1 MPHAL
6 HVFSI
11 AMIALGVA
19 CAALVAVDV
28 ARHPQKMGVMNAVW
42 PLVALFG
49 TLPILWFYRRYGRA
63 TNSGGESPRWVSVA
77 KGAFHCGAGCTLGDL
92 VAETLAIAWPAMLV
106 PFGWRW
112 AFHERMFATWTLDF
126 VFAFGFGIAFQ
137 YFAIAP
143 MRDLGV
149 RDGLVAALK
158 ADSLSL
164 ISWQLGMYGFM
175 AIVQFVVAPRLG
187 AKVDAT
193 MLEFWFAMQ
202 IAMWC
207 GLATSLPVNAWLI
220 RAGLKE
226 AM

>member
-1 MPHAL
+1 MPPAL
-6 HVFSI
+6 HVLSI

-19 CAALVAVDV
+19 SAALVAIDV

-49 TLPILWFYRRYGRA
+49 TLPIVWFYFRFGRA
-63 TNSGGESPRWVSVA
+63 TNDGDSPRWVSVA
-77 KGAFHCGAGCTLGDL
+77 KGSFHCGAGCTLGDL
-92 VAETLAIAWPAMLV
+92 VAETLAMTWPAILV
-106 PFGWRW
+106 AFGWPGL
-112 AFHERMFATWTLDF
+112 FGERTFAVWTLDF
-126 VFAFGFGIAFQ
+126 VFAFAIGIAFQ

-158 ADSLSL
+158 ADTLSL

-175 AIVQFVVAPRLG
+175 AVVQFVVAPRLG
-187 AKVDAT
+187 VTIDAS
-193 MLEFWFAMQ
+193 MPEFWFAMQ

-207 GLATSLPVNAWLI
+207 GLATSLPVNAWLLRI
-220 RAGLKE
+220 GLKE